1 MEGYLER
8 VVPAER
14 VAEVVHVLDAYTVED
29 LLALSDEDI
38 LQIVMPLK
46 KYLSFELRFLYRYL
60 QAAGQL
66 HSKVHND
73 AQPSPLTIV
82 VVPAV
87 RPLRF
92 FQSFFFMDD

>member
-14 VAEVVHVLDAYTVED
+14 VAEVAHVLDAYTVED
-29 LLALSDEDI
+29 LLALSDEEI

-46 KYLSFELRFLYRYL
+46 NNLSFELRFLYRYL

-66 HSKVHND
+66 QSKVHYD
-73 AQPSPLTIV
+73 A
-82 VVPAV
+82 
-87 RPLRF
+87 
-92 FQSFFFMDD
+92 

>member
-1 MEGYLER
+1 MEEYLER
-8 VVPAER
+8 VVPVER
-14 VAEVVHVLDAYTVED
+14 VAEVADVLDAYTVED

-46 KYLSFELRFLYRYL
+46 ENLSFELRFLYRYL

-66 HSKVHND
+66 HSKVHKH
-73 AQPSPLTIV
+73 AWPSPLTIV

-87 RPLRF
+87 RPLCL